1 MFLSSHDFEAEV
13 SYSII
18 HVVLTLT
25 SFVVTY
31 SNRYLNTIV
40 KVETGVLW

>member
-1 MFLSSHDFEAEV
+1 MFLSSRDFEAEV

-18 HVVLTLT
+18 YVVLMLT

-31 SNRYLNTIV
+31 SNRYSKIIV
-40 KVETGVLW
+40 KVENGVLW